1 MAIANKDVK
10 KIVGNS
16 KRMRAAQNHIVVN
29 PVTAAEAIAALRK
42 FKATKFDQTVN
53 VVFHLGIDPK
63 AADQAL
69 RGSIALPHGIGK
81 TARVI
86 AFCGSDKVAAA
97 KAAGAVEAG
106 SDDLVAKVEGGWME
120 FDVAIASPDMMRVVS
135 KLGKVLGPKG
145 LMPSPKAG
153 TVTPNVA
160 DAVKEYA
167 AGKQEYRND
176 DGGNIHGV
184 IGKLSFKDDQL
195 LDNLN
200 AFVQTILK
208 AKPAS
213 SKGLYVKKCVVA
225 ACMSPGVPVAV

>member
-1 MAIANKDVK
+1 MAIAK
-10 KIVGNS
+10 KKVIGNS
-16 KRMRAAQNHIVVN
+16 KRMRAANEHAVKSAVSAQ
-29 PVTAAEAIAALRK
+29 EAIAALRK

-81 TARVI
+81 SARVI

-97 KAAGAVEAG
+97 KAAGAIEAG
-106 SDDLVAKVEGGWME
+106 ADDLVAKIEGGWME
-120 FDVAIASPDMMRVVS
+120 FDVAVASPDMMRVVS

-153 TVTPNVA
+153 TVSPDVIG
-160 DAVKEYA
+160 AVREYA

-176 DGGNIHGV
+176 NGGNVHGV
-184 IGKLSFKDDQL
+184 IGKLSFPDQKL
-195 LDNLN
+195 VENLE
-200 AFVQTILK
+200 AFIANIQKI
-208 AKPAS
+208 KPAAA
-213 SKGLYVKKCVVA
+213 KGTYVKKCVIA
-225 ACMSPGVPVAV
+225 ACMSPGVQVTV